1 MAKSPFLIHCYDKA
15 FDRTGWAGDFEEL
28 TLIPMHNAVG
38 AATFTLPANH
48 PRVADLMAPG
58 ARAVVTYG
66 GNTVD
71 DIVVGGPIRGI
82 SGSGP
87 ASRATVTFTIEDDY
101 RVMNQ
106 ILGWPNPGESI
117 FNQGYDDDGEYLGD
131 YHRIEG
137 PAETVVKGFVAANN
151 PRLGLPITLAPDLA
165 RGGEIDVRMR
175 MHPLTERLMP
185 AVDQAGLGVRVR
197 QTSLGADGGG
207 LTLDVYEPVVRERVI
222 TESSGVL
229 IEWGW
234 SQGGP
239 NNTRVIV
246 GGQGEGVDRDFTMK
260 TDTVREAE
268 WGTASIHEVFRD
280 ARDVEL
286 GNYDLLEKRAD
297 ETLAEGAPT
306 AGLKLTL
313 AETDTFRYGRTMLV
327 GDIVTV
333 SVAPGVEITDVL
345 RSVNLNY
352 TVQNGL
358 EIEPVVGDQTAT
370 DEHDML
376 IARAIR
382 RLAEGI
388 RDIKARS

>member
-1 MAKSPFLIHCYDKA
+1 MAESPFLIHCYDKA
-15 FDRTGWAGDFEEL
+15 FQRTGWAANFEALNL
-28 TLIPMHNAVG
+28 TPIHNAVG
-38 AATFTLPANH
+38 TAEFTLAANH

-58 ARAVVTYG
+58 ARAIVTYG
-66 GNTVD
+66 GTAVT
-71 DIVVGGPIRGI
+71 DIVVGGPIRAI

-87 ASRATVTFTIEDDY
+87 ASRATVTFSIEDDY
-101 RVMNQ
+101 RVMAQ

-117 FNQGYDDDGEYLGD
+117 FNQGYDDDGEFLGD
-131 YHRIEG
+131 YHRIQG

-151 PRLGLPITLAPDLA
+151 PRLGLPITLAADLG
-165 RGGEIDVRMR
+165 RGADIDVRMR

-185 AVDQAGLGVRVR
+185 AVDQAGLGVRVH
-197 QTSLGADGGG
+197 QTSLDADGGG
-207 LTLDVYEPVVRERVI
+207 LTLDVYEPVVRERVL
-222 TESSGVL
+222 TESSGIL
-229 IEWGW
+229 IAWGW

-246 GGQGEGVDRDFTMK
+246 GGQGEGIDRDFTMK
-260 TDTVREAE
+260 TDTARETE

-286 GNYDLLEKRAD
+286 GNYALLEKRAD

-313 AETDTFRYGRTMLV
+313 AETDTFRYGRTVLV
-327 GDIVTV
+327 GDMVTV
-333 SVAPGVEITDVL
+333 QVAPGVEITDVL
-345 RSVNLNY
+345 RSVSLDY
-352 TVQNGL
+352 TVSNGL
-358 EIEPVVGDQTAT
+358 EIQPVVGDQTAT